1 MKRTK
6 FMATPTKCR
15 DVQPGD
21 CISTAG
27 PEYWDNYNPLSIG
40 EKVYVATGAPGP
52 PDDNEEVIYKI
63 TWDVVPFDPQ
73 ADAAWGNS
81 EQDEVE

>member
-6 FMATPTKCR
+6 FTATPTKCR

-21 CISTAG
+21 
-27 PEYWDNYNPLSIG
+27 
-40 EKVYVATGAPGP
+40 APGP

-81 EQDEVE
+81 EQDEVDAQ